1 MTTKK
6 KTPSPSARQESPQH
20 RVDALLHTMRCITQY
35 EDALCELSHE
45 LKKSRV
51 LSEETSEELRDLL
64 EKIPSHDFLMDL
76 ESLKATLPVSV
87 ASPKLEKSAKAARGA
102 STVKKKFEGKSSK

>member
-6 KTPSPSARQESPQH
+6 KTPLSALQEPPHH
-20 RVDALLHTMRCITQY
+20 RVDALLHSMRCITQY

-64 EKIPSHDFLMDL
+64 EKIPSHNFLMDL
-76 ESLKATLPVSV
+76 ESLKATLPVSAPPSRPERSV
-87 ASPKLEKSAKAARGA
+87 KAVRSS
-102 STVKKKFEGKSSK
+102 STVKKKSGGKSSK